1 MAISRITVQLSSAPE
16 GTDHLEELTSV
27 LLQEIRGLRDE
38 LREFKD
44 EVASWRQDQGE
55 RLARVETIV

>member
-1 MAISRITVQLSSAPE
+1 MDE
-16 GTDHLEELTSV
+16 MTSL

-44 EVASWRQDQGE
+44 EVAAWRQDQGE
-55 RLARVETIV
+55 RLVKIETVV